1 MRTFSWEETEF
12 TSELYNFTKNIVFL
26 ERNIGN
32 IATTSCAIMSNVV
45 FYKQYIGGT
54 YIMATKKSLFVQYNG
69 KQVEEKEI
77 VASVKKAW
85 TEAGN
90 KVGDIKTMEVY
101 VKPEEDAV
109 YYVINETES
118 GKVEF

>member
-1 MRTFSWEETEF
+1 
-12 TSELYNFTKNIVFL
+12 
-26 ERNIGN
+26 
-32 IATTSCAIMSNVV
+32 
-45 FYKQYIGGT
+45 
-54 YIMATKKSLFVQYNG
+54 MATKKSLFVQYNG

-85 TEAGN
+85 TDAGN

>member
-1 MRTFSWEETEF
+1 
-12 TSELYNFTKNIVFL
+12 
-26 ERNIGN
+26 
-32 IATTSCAIMSNVV
+32 
-45 FYKQYIGGT
+45 
-54 YIMATKKSLFVQYNG
+54 MATKKTLFVQYNG

-85 TEAGN
+85 TDAGN
-90 KVGDIKTMEVY
+90 KVGEIKTMEVY

>member
-1 MRTFSWEETEF
+1 
-12 TSELYNFTKNIVFL
+12 
-26 ERNIGN
+26 
-32 IATTSCAIMSNVV
+32 
-45 FYKQYIGGT
+45 
-54 YIMATKKSLFVQYNG
+54 MATKKTLFIQYNG
-69 KQVEEKEI
+69 KQVEEKDI

-85 TEAGN
+85 TDAGN
-90 KVGDIKTMEVY
+90 KVGEIKTMEVY

>member
-1 MRTFSWEETEF
+1 
-12 TSELYNFTKNIVFL
+12 
-26 ERNIGN
+26 
-32 IATTSCAIMSNVV
+32 
-45 FYKQYIGGT
+45 
-54 YIMATKKSLFVQYNG
+54 MAAKKTLFVQYNG
-69 KQVEEKEI
+69 KQVEEKDI

-85 TEAGN
+85 TDAGN
-90 KVGDIKTMEVY
+90 KVGEIQTMEIY

>member
-1 MRTFSWEETEF
+1 MPV
-12 TSELYNFTKNIVFL
+12 VFL
-26 ERNIGN
+26 HKTIVRR
-32 IATTSCAIMSNVV
+32 
-45 FYKQYIGGT
+45 YYIVA
-54 YIMATKKSLFVQYNG
+54 MKKTLFVQYNG

-77 VASVKKAW
+77 VASVKAAW
-85 TEAGN
+85 VEAGN

-109 YYVINETES
+109 YYVINETVT

>member
-1 MRTFSWEETEF
+1 
-12 TSELYNFTKNIVFL
+12 
-26 ERNIGN
+26 
-32 IATTSCAIMSNVV
+32 
-45 FYKQYIGGT
+45 
-54 YIMATKKSLFVQYNG
+54 MATKKTLFVQYNG
-69 KQVEEKEI
+69 KQVEEKDI

-85 TEAGN
+85 TDAGN
-90 KVGDIKTMEVY
+90 KVGEIKTMEVY

>member
-1 MRTFSWEETEF
+1 
-12 TSELYNFTKNIVFL
+12 
-26 ERNIGN
+26 
-32 IATTSCAIMSNVV
+32 
-45 FYKQYIGGT
+45 
-54 YIMATKKSLFVQYNG
+54 MATKKSLFVQYNG

-85 TEAGN
+85 TDAGN

-109 YYVINETES
+109 YYVINGTES

>member
-1 MRTFSWEETEF
+1 
-12 TSELYNFTKNIVFL
+12 
-26 ERNIGN
+26 
-32 IATTSCAIMSNVV
+32 
-45 FYKQYIGGT
+45 
-54 YIMATKKSLFVQYNG
+54 MATKKTLYVQYNG
-69 KQVEEKEI
+69 KQVEEKDI

-85 TEAGN
+85 TDAGN
-90 KVGDIKTMEVY
+90 KVGEIKTMEVY

>member
-1 MRTFSWEETEF
+1 MKII
-12 TSELYNFTKNIVFL
+12 L
-26 ERNIGN
+26 
-32 IATTSCAIMSNVV
+32 
-45 FYKQYIGGT
+45 GGT

-85 TEAGN
+85 TDAGN
-90 KVGDIKTMEVY
+90 KVGDIKTMDVY

>member
-1 MRTFSWEETEF
+1 M
-12 TSELYNFTKNIVFL
+12 
-26 ERNIGN
+26 
-32 IATTSCAIMSNVV
+32 
-45 FYKQYIGGT
+45 
-54 YIMATKKSLFVQYNG
+54 KKTLFVQYDG

-77 VASVKKAW
+77 VASVKAAW

-101 VKPEEDAV
+101 VKPEENAI
-109 YYVINETES
+109 YYVVNGDVT

>member
-1 MRTFSWEETEF
+1 
-12 TSELYNFTKNIVFL
+12 
-26 ERNIGN
+26 
-32 IATTSCAIMSNVV
+32 
-45 FYKQYIGGT
+45 
-54 YIMATKKSLFVQYNG
+54 MAMKKTLFVQYDG

-77 VASVKKAW
+77 VASVKAAW

-101 VKPEEDAV
+101 VKPEEGAV

-118 GKVEF
+118 GKIAF